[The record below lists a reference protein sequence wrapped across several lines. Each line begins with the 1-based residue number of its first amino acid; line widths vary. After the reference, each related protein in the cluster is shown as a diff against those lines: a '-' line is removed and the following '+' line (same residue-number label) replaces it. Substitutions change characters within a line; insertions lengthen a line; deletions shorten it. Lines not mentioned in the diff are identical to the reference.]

1 MIFFLFKKK
10 NKYYINNM
18 DNIYFNCVLMKKI
31 IVEAKFLNEN
41 IDNYV
46 ETCLKNKVEGKCID
60 EGYVKE
66 NSVKILKK
74 SVGKLLGSRF
84 TGDITYEILY
94 TANVCKPTVGN
105 VLDCYV
111 KSVNKLGILGNNG
124 PITIIVAKQFHN
136 NENSFNKI
144 SENDVIKVVVIESKY
159 SLNDKEI
166 KIIAKLWD
174 DNDYKKSSKKDLI
187 SSDLTPIIQD
197 NDYINDNEEDFEINS
212 EDNDHYSVED
222 EEEDEEDEEDDIT
235 INDEQED
242 IKLENP
248 IDDDIGIE
256 DIEIDNS
263 NIDTDDD
270 IESIGDDYE

>member
-1 MIFFLFKKK
+1 
-10 NKYYINNM
+10 
-18 DNIYFNCVLMKKI
+18 MKKI
-31 IVEAKFLNEN
+31 IVESKFLNEN
-41 IDNYV
+41 IDNYI
-46 ETCLKNKVEGKCID
+46 ETYLKNKVEGKCID
-60 EGYVKE
+60 EGYIKE

-94 TANVCKPTVGN
+94 TANVCKPIIGN
-105 VLDCYV
+105 VIDCNV
-111 KSVNKLGILGNNG
+111 KSINKLGILGNNG
-124 PITIIVAKQFHN
+124 PITIIVAKQFHT

-144 SENDVIKVVVIESKY
+144 SENDVIKVEVIETKY

-174 DNDYKKSSKKDLI
+174 NTEYKKNSKKDLT
-187 SSDLTPIIQD
+187 SSDLTPILQD
-197 NDYINDNEEDFEINS
+197 NDFVDNDNQEDFEENS
-212 EDNDHYSVED
+212 EDNDHYSIEEEDD
-222 EEEDEEDEEDDIT
+222 EEEDDISL
-235 INDEQED
+235 NEEQED

-256 DIEIDNS
+256 DIELDDSSIES
-263 NIDTDDD
+263 DDD